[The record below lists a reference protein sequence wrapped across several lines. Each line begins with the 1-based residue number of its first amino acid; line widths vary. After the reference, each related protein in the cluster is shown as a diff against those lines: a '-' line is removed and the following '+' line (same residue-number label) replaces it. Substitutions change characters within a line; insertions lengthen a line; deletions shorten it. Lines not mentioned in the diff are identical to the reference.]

1 MEASLFKQLLSLR
14 FFCQLK
20 SSQMQRHSCQ
30 TVCCVS
36 VLNSQRSVTCRIWRP
51 WTCPWTSSCPS
62 RTAYTAVCPCR
73 IWPRTTTSWA
83 TFPASCAASTDST
96 SSPWPPTASAS
107 CQSVGRS
114 VGRPLGSIFAA
125 AVTAASAEVLIFL
138 CVCVLDLGKSRE
150 LQFVF
155 VDNNVDLKG
164 LPSYLYNKVIGC
176 SG

>member
-1 MEASLFKQLLSLR
+1 MEASLFKQLLSFR
-14 FFCQLK
+14 FFLSVEILSDAETLVSDCLLCVCVELPEVGDLQDLETLDVSMNQLM
-20 SSQMQRHSCQ
+20 SLPDRLHSCVSLQ
-30 TVCCVS
+30 NLTADHNQLSHVPRQLCCLHR
-36 VLNSQRSVTCRIWRP
+36 LNQLSM
-51 WTCPWTSSCPS
+51 
-62 RTAYTAVCPCR
+62 
-73 IWPRTTTSWA
+73 
-83 TFPASCAASTDST
+83 AANRLSFL
-96 SSPWPPTASAS
+96 P
-107 CQSVGRS
+107 VGRS